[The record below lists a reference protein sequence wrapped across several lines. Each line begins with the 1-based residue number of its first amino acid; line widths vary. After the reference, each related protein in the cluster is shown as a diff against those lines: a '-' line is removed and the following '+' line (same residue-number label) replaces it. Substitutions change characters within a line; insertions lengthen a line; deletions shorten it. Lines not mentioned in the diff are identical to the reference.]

1 MSPISHRSFR
11 NKVLR
16 TILFSMFVM
25 LGVTGLGLVVIESW
39 INEKKLHQDMQVLAD
54 ILGNRSRAAL
64 EFEDANAGQLNLS
77 AAKYQKYVD
86 GVCLY
91 NQSGS
96 LFSAYSRAEASY
108 ECSADLAG
116 AIAKKTRWQMVTTRE
131 VWHLDQSLG
140 TISVVANRSFIFESL
155 RFFVPLLLVL
165 ITVVLLLVTRM
176 LKRVTRS
183 VTRPLEE
190 LHETAQ
196 ALVDDAYSSRRAT
209 KRSNDEIGE
218 LVDVFNRMLDNL
230 ASENLALQSSENR
243 FRTLTSNAPIGIFQ
257 LDAENNLVYANERWY
272 KITGT
277 HMGAGARGDHRRDDH
292 ARNNRA
298 WEKHESRIVK
308 DDLDLYRSSWERAR
322 QKGQAVLVEY
332 RYQSDNGV
340 EKFLMENVAPLTAG
354 LGMEGMIG
362 TLADV
367 TELKNAQKELEK
379 LAFYDPLTG
388 LPNRR
393 FFIDLLG
400 FGLAKAKRN
409 VAKAAVLMLDMDSF
423 KRVNDLLGHS
433 GGDQLLQ
440 QQAQRIRA
448 AVREQDAVSR
458 MGGDEF
464 TIMLAPVNEI
474 SEVTG
479 LAKRVL
485 DAVNLPITVG
495 AHTIEVGASIG
506 VALYPTD
513 GDKAEDLIRN
523 ADMALYEAKG
533 SGRNRVNFF
542 SYKLDLELRESLRME
557 QKLRLAI
564 RNQALEAYLQPQV
577 SADGTV
583 IWAEALVRWF
593 DAEDGQIS
601 PARFVALAE
610 ETGLIHGL
618 GQLMLERV
626 CFHLSQHKGYLSNV
640 GINGISV
647 NLSGRQFYSR
657 TLLRDIKRVMA
668 ESGVE
673 PEQLEFELTES
684 LVMDDVQLAI
694 DVMRRLRDLGCRLSI
709 DDFGTGYS
717 SLSYLKRFPINC
729 LKIDRTF
736 VEDIPHDPHGS
747 EIATAIIAMAHKL
760 HLKVVAEGVETEAQR
775 DFLIAQGC
783 ESLQGYLFGKPKHI
797 QEYVDRGRAL
807 FFENNPGQ
815 IKSAA
820 NSQTRNE

>member
-1 MSPISHRSFR
+1 MSPVSHRSFR
-11 NKVLR
+11 TKVLSS
-16 TILFSMFVM
+16 ILSSVFIT
-25 LGVTGLGLVVIESW
+25 LGLTGLGLIAIESW
-39 INEKKLHQDMQVLAD
+39 LNDKKLHQDMEVLAD

-64 EFEDANAGQLNLS
+64 EFGDTNAGQLNLS

-86 GVCLY
+86 TVCLY
-91 NQSGS
+91 DQSGT
-96 LFSAYSRAEASY
+96 LFSTYIRSDAGY
-108 ECSADLAG
+108 ECSDDLAG
-116 AIAKKTRWQMVTTRE
+116 AEAKQNRWQSTARRD
-131 VWHLDQSLG
+131 VWHLDASLG
-140 TISVVANRSFIFESL
+140 TVVVTANRSFIFENL
-155 RFFVPLLLVL
+155 RFFIPLLLVL
-165 ITVVLLLVTRM
+165 IAVVLLLVTRM
-176 LKRVTRS
+176 LRRIMRS
-183 VTRPLEE
+183 VTQPLEE

-196 ALVDDAYSSRRAT
+196 ALVENAYSSRRAT
-209 KRSNDEIGE
+209 KRSDDEIGE

-243 FRTLTSNAPIGIFQ
+243 FRILTSNAPIGIFQ
-257 LDAENNLVYANERWY
+257 LGADNNLVYANERWY

-277 HMGAGARGDHRRDDH
+277 QADA
-292 ARNNRA
+292 RA
-298 WEKHESRIVK
+298 WEIHESRIIK
-308 DDLDLYRSSWERAR
+308 DDMDLYRASWERAR
-322 QKGQAVLVEY
+322 RKNHAVLVEY
-332 RYQSDNGV
+332 RYQNEQGG
-340 EKFLMENVAPLTAG
+340 EKFLMENVAPLAAS
-354 LGMEGMIG
+354 LGMIG

-367 TELKNAQKELEK
+367 SELKNAQKELEK

-393 FFIDLLG
+393 FFVDLLG
-400 FGLAKAKRN
+400 FGLAKAKRG
-409 VAKAAVLMLDMDSF
+409 VAKAAVLVLDMDNF

-464 TIMLAPVNEI
+464 TIMLAPINEI
-474 SEVTG
+474 SEVTS

-495 AHTIEVGASIG
+495 AHTLEVGASIG
-506 VALYPTD
+506 VALYPAD
-513 GDKAEDLIRN
+513 GETAEDLMRN

-542 SYKLDLELRESLRME
+542 SYKLDLELRESLRLE
-557 QKLRLAI
+557 QKLRKAI
-564 RNQALEAYLQPQV
+564 RNQTLEAYLQPQV
-577 SADGTV
+577 SAEGKV

-593 DAEDGQIS
+593 DPEDGPIS

-618 GQLMLERV
+618 GQLMLEQV
-626 CFHLSQHKGYLSNV
+626 CFHLSQHRGYLNNV
-640 GINGISV
+640 GIAGISV

-673 PEQLEFELTES
+673 PEQIEFELTES
-684 LVMDDVQLAI
+684 LVMDDVQMAI
-694 DVMRRLRDLGCRLSI
+694 DVMRRLRDLGCRISI

-717 SLSYLKRFPINC
+717 SLAYLKRFPINC
-729 LKIDRTF
+729 LKIDRSF

-760 HLKVVAEGVETEAQR
+760 RLEVVAEGVETEAQR

-797 QEYVDRGRAL
+797 QEYVDQGRAL
-807 FFENNPGQ
+807 FFENNPGE
-815 IKSAA
+815 IKSVI
-820 NSQTRNE
+820 NKQLRSE

>member
-1 MSPISHRSFR
+1 VSPVSHHSFR

-16 TILFSMFVM
+16 TILCSVLIM
-25 LGVTGLGLVVIESW
+25 LGVTGFGLVVIESW
-39 INEKKLHQDMQVLAD
+39 ISDKKLHQDMQVLAD

-64 EFEDANAGQLNLS
+64 EFGDTNAAQLNLS

-86 GVCLY
+86 AVCLY
-91 NQSGS
+91 DQSS
-96 LFSAYSRAEASY
+96 NLFSSYSRNSSAY
-108 ECSADLAG
+108 ECSADFSSAT
-116 AIAKKTRWQMVTTRE
+116 IKKSRWQTLTTRE
-131 VWHLDQSLG
+131 VLHLDQSLG
-140 TISVVANRSFIFESL
+140 RIAIVANRSFIFESL
-155 RFFVPLLLVL
+155 RFFIPLLLVL
-165 ITVVLLLVTRM
+165 ITLVLLLMTRM
-176 LKRVTRS
+176 LKTVMRS
-183 VTRPLEE
+183 VTMPLEE

-209 KRSNDEIGE
+209 KRSDDEIGE

-257 LDAENNLVYANERWY
+257 LDAEGQLVYANERWH
-272 KITGT
+272 KITGIHT
-277 HMGAGARGDHRRDDH
+277 IAGAWDNH
-292 ARNNRA
+292 A
-298 WEKHESRIVK
+298 SRIVE
-308 DDLDLYRSSWERAR
+308 DDLDLYRSSWERAQ
-322 QKGQAVLVEY
+322 QKNQAVLVEY
-332 RYQSDNGV
+332 RYRSDSGV
-340 EKFLMENVAPLTAG
+340 EKYLMENVAPLTAG

-379 LAFYDPLTG
+379 LAFYDPLSG

-409 VAKAAVLMLDMDSF
+409 GTKAAVLMLDIDNF
-423 KRVNDLLGHS
+423 KRVNDLLGHT

-440 QQAQRIRA
+440 QQAQRIRT

-474 SEVTG
+474 SEVTS
-479 LAKRVL
+479 LARRVL
-485 DAVNLPITVG
+485 DEVNLPITVG

-506 VALYPTD
+506 IALYPTD

-533 SGRNRVNFF
+533 SGRNQVNFF
-542 SYKLDLELRESLRME
+542 SYKLDQELRESLRLE
-557 QKLRLAI
+557 QKLRHAI
-564 RNQALEAYLQPQV
+564 RNQALEAFLQPQV
-577 SADGTV
+577 SASGEV

-593 DAEDGQIS
+593 DPEEGQIS
-601 PARFVALAE
+601 PARFIPLAE

-626 CFHLSQHKGYLSNV
+626 CFHLSQHKGYLREV
-640 GINGISV
+640 GIKGIAV

-657 TLLRDIKRVMA
+657 SLLRDIKRVMV
-668 ESGVE
+668 ETGVE
-673 PEQLEFELTES
+673 PEQIEFELTES

-694 DVMRRLRDLGCRLSI
+694 DVMSRLRDQGFRLSI

-717 SLSYLKRFPINC
+717 SLSYLKRFPIHC
-729 LKIDRTF
+729 LKIDRSF

-760 HLKVVAEGVETEAQR
+760 RLTVVAEGVETEAQR

-797 QEYVDRGRAL
+797 QEYVDHGRAL
-807 FFENNPGQ
+807 FFEKNPGQ
-815 IKSAA
+815 LKVATNRPTSG
-820 NSQTRNE
+820 E

>member
-1 MSPISHRSFR
+1 MSPVSHRSFR

-16 TILFSMFVM
+16 TILSSMFVM
-25 LGVTGLGLVVIESW
+25 LGVTGLGLVGIESW

-64 EFEDANAGQLNLS
+64 EFGDTNAGQLNLS

-86 GVCLY
+86 AVCLY
-91 NQSGS
+91 DQSGA
-96 LFSAYSRAEASY
+96 LFSAYSRTGASY
-108 ECSADLAG
+108 DCSTELVG
-116 AIAKKTRWQMVTTRE
+116 ATQKKARWQTVTTRE

-165 ITVVLLLVTRM
+165 IAVVLFLVTRM
-176 LKRVTRS
+176 LKRVMRS
-183 VTRPLEE
+183 VTLPLEE

-196 ALVDDAYSSRRAT
+196 ALVDDAYASKRAT
-209 KRSNDEIGE
+209 KRSDDEIGE

-257 LDAENNLVYANERWY
+257 LDADGNLVYANERWY

-277 HMGAGARGDHRRDDH
+277 HLGAGAWD
-292 ARNNRA
+292 N
-298 WEKHESRIVK
+298 HESRIVK

-322 QKGQAVLVEY
+322 QKSQSVLVEY
-332 RYQSDNGV
+332 RYHSDNGV

-393 FFIDLLG
+393 FFVDLLG
-400 FGLAKAKRN
+400 FGLAKAKRSL
-409 VAKAAVLMLDMDSF
+409 AKAAVLMLDMDNF

-474 SEVTG
+474 SEVTS

-513 GDKAEDLIRN
+513 GDKAEDLMRN

-542 SYKLDLELRESLRME
+542 SYKLDLELRESLRLE
-557 QKLRLAI
+557 QKLRQAI

-577 SADGTV
+577 SADGKV

-593 DAEDGQIS
+593 DPEEGQIS

-626 CFHLSQHKGYLSNV
+626 CFHLSQHKGYLGHV
-640 GINGISV
+640 GIKGISV

-673 PEQLEFELTES
+673 PEQIEFELTES

-729 LKIDRTF
+729 LKIDRSF

-760 HLKVVAEGVETEAQR
+760 RLKVVAEGVETEAQR

-797 QEYVDRGRAL
+797 QEYVDLGRTL

-820 NSQTRNE
+820 SSQARGD

>member
-1 MSPISHRSFR
+1 MTTVSRRSFR
-11 NKVLR
+11 TKVLR
-16 TILFSMFVM
+16 SILSSILITFGF
-25 LGVTGLGLVVIESW
+25 TGLGLVVIESW
-39 INEKKLHQDMQVLAD
+39 LNDKKLRRDMEVLAD

-64 EFEDANAGQLNLS
+64 EFGDTNAGQLNLS
-77 AAKYQKYVD
+77 SAKYQKYVD
-86 GVCLY
+86 AVCLY
-91 NQSGS
+91 DQAGN
-96 LFSAYSRAEASY
+96 LFSDYSRGDAKYQCGASLHD
-108 ECSADLAG
+108 AAVRQ
-116 AIAKKTRWQMVTTRE
+116 TRWQMITTRE

-140 TISVVANRSFIFESL
+140 TIAVVANRSFIFENL

-165 ITVVLLLVTRM
+165 IAVVLLLVTRI
-176 LKRVTRS
+176 LKRVMRS
-183 VTRPLEE
+183 VARPLEE

-196 ALVDDAYSSRRAT
+196 AIVDDAYSSRRAT
-209 KRSNDEIGE
+209 KRSDDEIGE

-257 LDAENNLVYANERWY
+257 LDAENKLVYANERWY

-277 HMGAGARGDHRRDDH
+277 QPGVG
-292 ARNNRA
+292 A
-298 WEKHESRIVK
+298 WEKHESHVVK
-308 DDLDLYRSSWERAR
+308 DDVGLYHSNWERAR
-322 QKGQAVLVEY
+322 QKSHAVLVEY
-332 RYQSDNGV
+332 RYQTDTGG

-354 LGMEGMIG
+354 LGMIG

-400 FGLAKAKRN
+400 FGLAKAKRS
-409 VAKAAVLMLDMDSF
+409 VAKAAVLVLDMDNF
-423 KRVNDLLGHS
+423 KRVNDLLGHA

-474 SEVTG
+474 SEVTS

-495 AHTIEVGASIG
+495 AHTLEVGASIG
-506 VALYPTD
+506 VALYPAD
-513 GDKAEDLIRN
+513 GEKAEDLMRN

-557 QKLRLAI
+557 QKLRNAI

-577 SADGTV
+577 SAEGKV

-593 DAEDGQIS
+593 DPEDGPIS

-618 GQLMLERV
+618 GQLMLEQV
-626 CFHLSQHKGYLSNV
+626 CFHLSQHKGYLKNV
-640 GINGISV
+640 GIAGIAV

-657 TLLRDIKRVMA
+657 TLLRDIKRIMA

-673 PEQLEFELTES
+673 PEQIEFELTES
-684 LVMDDVQLAI
+684 LVMDDVQMAI
-694 DVMRRLRDLGCRLSI
+694 DVMRRLRDLGCRISI

-717 SLSYLKRFPINC
+717 SLAYLKRFPINC
-729 LKIDRTF
+729 LKIDRSF

-797 QEYVDRGRAL
+797 QEYVDQGKAL
-807 FFENNPGQ
+807 FFANNPGQ
-815 IKSAA
+815 V
-820 NSQTRNE
+820 RNQ

>member
-1 MSPISHRSFR
+1 MSPVSHRSFR

-16 TILFSMFVM
+16 TILSSMFVM
-25 LGVTGLGLVVIESW
+25 LGVTGLGLVGIESW

-64 EFEDANAGQLNLS
+64 EFGDTNAGQLNLS

-86 GVCLY
+86 AVCLY
-91 NQSGS
+91 DQSGA
-96 LFSAYSRAEASY
+96 LFSAYSRTGASY
-108 ECSADLAG
+108 DCSTELVG
-116 AIAKKTRWQMVTTRE
+116 ATQKKARWQTVTTRE

-165 ITVVLLLVTRM
+165 IAVVLFLVTRM
-176 LKRVTRS
+176 LKRVMRS
-183 VTRPLEE
+183 VTLPLEE

-196 ALVDDAYSSRRAT
+196 ALVDDAYASKRAT
-209 KRSNDEIGE
+209 KRSDDEIGE

-257 LDAENNLVYANERWY
+257 LDADGNLVYANERWY

-277 HMGAGARGDHRRDDH
+277 HLGAGAWD
-292 ARNNRA
+292 N
-298 WEKHESRIVK
+298 HESRIVK
-308 DDLDLYRSSWERAR
+308 DDLDLYRSSWERAQ
-322 QKGQAVLVEY
+322 QKSQSVLVEY
-332 RYQSDNGV
+332 RYHSDNGV

-393 FFIDLLG
+393 FFVDLLG
-400 FGLAKAKRN
+400 FGLAKAKRSL
-409 VAKAAVLMLDMDSF
+409 AKAAVLMLDMDNF

-474 SEVTG
+474 SEVTS

-506 VALYPTD
+506 VALYPAD
-513 GDKAEDLIRN
+513 GDRAEDLMRN

-542 SYKLDLELRESLRME
+542 SYKLDLELRESLRLE
-557 QKLRLAI
+557 QKLRQAI

-577 SADGTV
+577 SADGKV

-593 DAEDGQIS
+593 DPEEGQIS

-626 CFHLSQHKGYLSNV
+626 CFHLSQHKGYLGHV
-640 GINGISV
+640 GIKGISV

-673 PEQLEFELTES
+673 PEQIEFELTES

-729 LKIDRTF
+729 LKIDRSF

-760 HLKVVAEGVETEAQR
+760 RLKVVAEGVETEAQR

-797 QEYVDRGRAL
+797 QEYVDLGRAL

-820 NSQTRNE
+820 SSQARGD

>member
-1 MSPISHRSFR
+1 MSAARHRSFR
-11 NKVLR
+11 TKVLR
-16 TILFSMFVM
+16 RILSSILIT
-25 LGVTGLGLVVIESW
+25 LGLTGLGLVMIESW
-39 INEKKLHQDMQVLAD
+39 LNDKKLHRDMEVLAD

-64 EFEDANAGQLNLS
+64 EFGDTNAGQLNLS
-77 AAKYQKYVD
+77 SAKYQKYVD
-86 GVCLY
+86 AVCLY
-91 NQSGS
+91 DQAGA
-96 LFSAYSRAEASY
+96 LFSDYNRGNAEY
-108 ECSADLAG
+108 QCG
-116 AIAKKTRWQMVTTRE
+116 ANLQDAMLQQSRWQMIVSRE

-140 TISVVANRSFIFESL
+140 TIVVVANRSSIFENL
-155 RFFVPLLLVL
+155 LFFVPLLLVL
-165 ITVVLLLVTRM
+165 IAVVLLLVTRI
-176 LKRVTRS
+176 LKRVM
-183 VTRPLEE
+183 VAVAQPLEE
-190 LHETAQ
+190 LHATAQ

-209 KRSNDEIGE
+209 KRSDDEIGE

-230 ASENLALQSSENR
+230 ANENRALQSSENR

-257 LDAENNLVYANERWY
+257 LDAANNLVYANERWY

-277 HMGAGARGDHRRDDH
+277 QPGEE
-292 ARNNRA
+292 A
-298 WEKHESRIVK
+298 WDTHESHVVK
-308 DDLDLYRSSWERAR
+308 DDVDLYHSSWERAR
-322 QKGQAVLVEY
+322 KKNQPVLVEY
-332 RYQSDNGV
+332 RYQTETGS

-400 FGLAKAKRN
+400 FGLAKAKRS
-409 VAKAAVLMLDMDSF
+409 VAKAAVLVLDMDNF
-423 KRVNDLLGHS
+423 KRVNDLLGHA

-474 SEVTG
+474 SEVTS

-495 AHTIEVGASIG
+495 AHTLEVGASIG
-506 VALYPTD
+506 VALYPAD
-513 GDKAEDLIRN
+513 GEKADELLRN

-542 SYKLDLELRESLRME
+542 SYKLDFELRESLRLE
-557 QKLRLAI
+557 QKLRNAI
-564 RNQALEAYLQPQV
+564 RNQALEAFLQPQV
-577 SADGTV
+577 SAEGKV

-593 DAEDGQIS
+593 DPEDGPIS
-601 PARFVALAE
+601 PARFVPLAE

-618 GQLMLERV
+618 GQLMLEQV
-626 CFHLSQHKGYLSNV
+626 CFHLSQHRGYLQNV
-640 GINGISV
+640 GITGISV

-657 TLLRDIKRVMA
+657 TLLRDIKRIMA

-673 PEQLEFELTES
+673 PEQIEFELTES
-684 LVMDDVQLAI
+684 LVMDDVQMAI
-694 DVMRRLRDLGCRLSI
+694 DVMRRLRDLGCRISI

-717 SLSYLKRFPINC
+717 SLAYLKRFPINC
-729 LKIDRTF
+729 LKIDRSF

-760 HLKVVAEGVETEAQR
+760 HLTVVAEGVETEAQR

-797 QEYVDRGRAL
+797 QEYVDQGKAL
-807 FFENNPGQ
+807 FFANNPGQ
-815 IKSAA
+815 LRS
-820 NSQTRNE
+820 

>member
-1 MSPISHRSFR
+1 MPPVRHRSFR
-11 NKVLR
+11 TKVLR
-16 TILFSMFVM
+16 SILSSIFI
-25 LGVTGLGLVVIESW
+25 TLGLTGMGLIVIESW
-39 INEKKLHQDMQVLAD
+39 LNDKKLRQDMEVLAD

-64 EFEDANAGQLNLS
+64 EFGDVNAGQVNLS

-86 GVCLY
+86 TVCLY
-91 NQSGS
+91 DGAGA
-96 LFSAYSRAEASY
+96 LFSDYMRSSEF
-108 ECSADLAG
+108 ECSADLAH
-116 AIAKKTRWQMVTTRE
+116 AQVKQNRWQTITRRE

-140 TISVVANRSFIFESL
+140 TILVTANRSFIFESL
-155 RFFVPLLLVL
+155 RFFIPLLLVL
-165 ITVVLLLVTRM
+165 IAVVLLLVTRI
-176 LKRVTRS
+176 LRRVMTS
-183 VTRPLEE
+183 VAQPLEE
-190 LHETAQ
+190 LHATAQ

-209 KRSNDEIGE
+209 KRSDDEIGE
-218 LVDVFNRMLDNL
+218 LVDVFNRMLNNL
-230 ASENLALQSSENR
+230 ASENLALQASENR

-257 LDAENNLVYANERWY
+257 LDADNNLIYANERWH
-272 KITGT
+272 KITETQVGE
-277 HMGAGARGDHRRDDH
+277 
-292 ARNNRA
+292 RA
-298 WEKHESRIVK
+298 WDIHESRIVK
-308 DDLDLYRSSWERAR
+308 EDVDLYRSSWERAR
-322 QKGQAVLVEY
+322 RKNQAVLVEY
-332 RYQSDNGV
+332 RYQSEFSR
-340 EKFLMENVAPLTAG
+340 EKFLMENVAPLAAG
-354 LGMEGMIG
+354 QGMEGMIG

-400 FGLAKAKRN
+400 FGLAKAKRS
-409 VAKAAVLMLDMDSF
+409 VAKAAVLVLDMDNF

-464 TIMLAPVNEI
+464 TIMLAPIHEI
-474 SEVTG
+474 SEVTS

-485 DAVNLPITVG
+485 DSVNMPIAVGT
-495 AHTIEVGASIG
+495 HTLEVGASIG
-506 VALYPTD
+506 VALYPAD
-513 GDKAEDLIRN
+513 GEKAEDLMRN

-557 QKLRLAI
+557 QKLRAAI
-564 RNQALEAYLQPQV
+564 RNQTLEAYLQPQV
-577 SADGTV
+577 SAEGKV
-583 IWAEALVRWF
+583 VWAEALVRWF
-593 DAEDGQIS
+593 DPEDGPIN

-626 CFHLSQHKGYLSNV
+626 CFHLSQHRGYLKNV
-640 GINGISV
+640 GIEGISV

-657 TLLRDIKRVMA
+657 TLLRDIKRVML

-684 LVMDDVQLAI
+684 LVMDDVQMAI

-717 SLSYLKRFPINC
+717 SLAYLKRFPINC
-729 LKIDRTF
+729 LKIDRSF

-760 HLKVVAEGVETEAQR
+760 RLNVVAEGVETEAQR

-797 QEYVDRGRAL
+797 QDYVDRGRAL
-807 FFENNPGQ
+807 FFENNPGE
-815 IKSAA
+815 IKPAQSRQ
-820 NSQTRNE
+820 SRSE

>member
-1 MSPISHRSFR
+1 MSPVSHRSFR

-25 LGVTGLGLVVIESW
+25 LGATGLGLLVIESW

-64 EFEDANAGQLNLS
+64 EFGDTNAGQLNLS

-86 GVCLY
+86 AVCLY
-91 NQSGS
+91 DQSGN
-96 LFSAYSRAEASY
+96 LFSEYSRAGATY
-108 ECSADLAG
+108 ECSAEFTG
-116 AIAKKTRWQMVTTRE
+116 TIVKKTRWQTVTTRE

-165 ITVVLLLVTRM
+165 IAVVLLLVTRM
-176 LKRVTRS
+176 LKRVMRS
-183 VTRPLEE
+183 VTMPLEE

-196 ALVDDAYSSRRAT
+196 ALVDDAYSARRAT
-209 KRSNDEIGE
+209 KRSDDEIGE

-257 LDAENNLVYANERWY
+257 LDAEGDLVYANERWY

-277 HMGAGARGDHRRDDH
+277 HVGAGAWD
-292 ARNNRA
+292 N
-298 WEKHESRIVK
+298 HESRIVK

-322 QKGQAVLVEY
+322 QKSQSVLVEY
-332 RYQSDNGV
+332 RYHSDSGV

-400 FGLAKAKRN
+400 FGLAKAKRSL
-409 VAKAAVLMLDMDSF
+409 AKAAVLMLDMDNF
-423 KRVNDLLGHS
+423 KRVNDLLGHA

-474 SEVTG
+474 SEVTS

-506 VALYPTD
+506 IALYPTD
-513 GDKAEDLIRN
+513 GDKAEDLMRN

-542 SYKLDLELRESLRME
+542 SYKLDLELRESLRLE
-557 QKLRLAI
+557 QKLRQAI

-577 SADGTV
+577 SADGKV

-593 DAEDGQIS
+593 DPEEGQIS

-626 CFHLSQHKGYLSNV
+626 CFHLSQHKGYLSHV

-673 PEQLEFELTES
+673 PEQIEFELTES

-729 LKIDRTF
+729 LKIDRSF

-760 HLKVVAEGVETEAQR
+760 RLKVVAEGVETEAQR

-797 QEYVDRGRAL
+797 QEYVDLGRTL

-815 IKSAA
+815 TKSAA
-820 NSQTRNE
+820 NNQARGE